1 MSWRSQAQTYLRDLA
16 LFEEEIYVPT
26 LRSNQVRIAEAPKS
40 AGEFEGAISPLPKNL
55 QTFEQQIN
63 SCVKCSLG
71 STRTKFVFGDG
82 NPHARIVFVGEAP
95 GYDEDQTGIPFVG
108 KAGQLLNELLAEVGL
123 RREDVYICNTLKC
136 RPPQNR
142 DPLPEEKQVCKPYL
156 MTQLALINPEII
168 VCLGRH
174 AASELLESEMAMK
187 DLRGRVIQWHG
198 KKLLVTYHPAYYL
211 RNMSQRAL
219 GEADFRLLRQLHDSL
234 SN

>member
-1 MSWRSQAQTYLRDLA
+1 MSWRSQAQIYLRDLA

-26 LRSNQVRIAEAPKS
+26 VHSQS
-40 AGEFEGAISPLPKNL
+40 ALNVEVSKPDVHFEGAISPLPANL
-55 QTFEQQIN
+55 AIFEKEI
-63 SCVKCSLG
+63 CTCTKCSLG

-95 GYDEDQTGIPFVG
+95 GFDEDQTGIPFVG
-108 KAGQLLNELLAEVGL
+108 KAGQLLNEMLSEVGL
-123 RREDVYICNTLKC
+123 KREDVYICNTLKC

-156 MTQLALINPEII
+156 LTQLALINPEII

-174 AASELLESEMAMK
+174 AASELLGSESAMK
-187 DLRGRVIQWHG
+187 DVRGRVISWRE

-211 RNMSQRAL
+211 RNMSQRTV
-219 GEADFRLLRQLHDSL
+219 GEADFKLLRQLYDQL